1 MKNIEIFTK
10 RLLLKPL
17 GSEYLQTV
25 IDYAMDSENIRY
37 MVHLPN
43 ESIDET
49 VSFLKSVDMEWEKEN
64 PEFYEFAIL
73 YQNNHIGAVSIYFEN
88 GIGELGWIVN
98 KKYQGNGL
106 AYEAA
111 ESLVKHFAANWG
123 TTHFIAHCDTENIAS
138 YKIMEKLGMIRIDKH
153 GGRRNRCASND
164 SFEYKYELILL

>member
-1 MKNIEIFTK
+1 MKNIEISTK

-25 IDYAMDSENIRY
+25 IEYAMDSEIRY

-43 ESIDET
+43 ESIEET
-49 VSFLKSVDMEWEKEN
+49 AGFLKNVDLEWKKEN
-64 PEFYEFAIL
+64 PEFFEFAVL
-73 YQNNHIGAVSIYFEN
+73 YCNNHIGAVNIYFEN
-88 GIGELGWIVN
+88 EIGELGWIVN
-98 KKYQGNGL
+98 KKYRGNGF

-111 ESLVKHFAANWG
+111 EALVKYFADNWG

-138 YKIMEKLGMIRIDKH
+138 YKVMEKLGMVRTDEY
-153 GGRRNRCASND
+153 GGRRNKCASHY